1 MENTK
6 AISQTGRYNRASPC
20 FFFPFNMIIGR
31 EIMNTMMTSGIILA
45 DSSLIT
51 SAATIS
57 PVLILPR

>member
-1 MENTK
+1 
-6 AISQTGRYNRASPC
+6 
-20 FFFPFNMIIGR
+20 MIIGK